1 MVHSLQTVRVLIRGE
16 PTKGLKL
23 KREQNDNH
31 VLYAMGD
38 SSFFTGLKEQ
48 DVILLSDM
56 TFLVEHIYAFL
67 QQYELKLLGK
77 RAKTSVMPVFEN
89 ATEEQCAAAFGIL
102 NNPYAYVWGPSG
114 AGKTTHVL
122 APSTEELLRAG
133 KRVVLAAPTNQTA
146 DTALMNVLE
155 LLEDDARQQV
165 IQLGTPTKELLARYP
180 EVCEK
185 QETEKGAVIPETWEK
200 PFWKR
205 LKEAVIV
212 CGTVDTLIWRLLP
225 NVENFQPSQ
234 IIIDEAAYTSLAKVL
249 PFLAMG
255 VPIALLG
262 DHKQLLPICEMAN
275 DNQIYKPEH
284 AAACLWTASAYY
296 LDAALSSDTIT
307 DFAACF
313 FGLAPLPQPNYLSQ
327 FWLTV
332 SFRYGKKLAD
342 VLSECVYDGQLCGK
356 AACGTEILM
365 IDRGRE
371 YVKKRTSWHEVQ
383 AISAFLSGDREEG
396 SCAVLTP

>member
-1 MVHSLQTVRVLIRGE
+1 MEIKQLQQEAIKGTELYLHYLKEKQVGSEAHLTKPPTILAPNCTKLLVDHVVRSLQTVRVLIRGE

-31 VLYAMGD
+31 VLYSMGD

-185 QETEKGAVIPETWEK
+185 QETEKGAVIPKTWEK

-205 LKEAVIV
+205 VKEAAIV
-212 CGTVDTLIWRLLP
+212 WDGRH
-225 NVENFQPSQ
+225 
-234 IIIDEAAYTSLAKVL
+234 AYL
-249 PFLAMG
+249 
-255 VPIALLG
+255 
-262 DHKQLLPICEMAN
+262 
-275 DNQIYKPEH
+275 
-284 AAACLWTASAYY
+284 AAAAEHREFSAKSNHHRRSGVYV
-296 LDAALSSDTIT
+296 LGKGIAV
-307 DFAACF
+307 
-313 FGLAPLPQPNYLSQ
+313 FGGGYSHSL
-327 FWLTV
+327 V
-332 SFRYGKKLAD
+332 G
-342 VLSECVYDGQLCGK
+342 
-356 AACGTEILM
+356 
-365 IDRGRE
+365 
-371 YVKKRTSWHEVQ
+371 
-383 AISAFLSGDREEG
+383 
-396 SCAVLTP
+396 